1 MQKDNPS
8 ESNASIHA
16 SQEPQAELVPVDDG
30 AALIG
35 ELAANEEMISP
46 DGTQMNSTTTQ
57 LDSTRIDVVPV
68 VPVVA
73 VEPDAVPDVAVA
85 SKNPI
90 SAVVSFC
97 WLDYI
102 ETSSILVWK
111 YKGQAIQD
119 AKKAH
124 GWIPSEHTR

>member
-97 WLDYI
+97 
-102 ETSSILVWK
+102 
-111 YKGQAIQD
+111 
-119 AKKAH
+119 
-124 GWIPSEHTR
+124 